1 MECPLCE
8 LEGLPATNTGI
19 CSDCWG
25 KMNTSSK
32 FEGKSFEIDISD
44 DSKRQQ
50 LKLKQNPT
58 IIYKGIDSINKIFL
72 QFDLP
77 EIEEE

>member
-1 MECPLCE
+1 
-8 LEGLPATNTGI
+8 
-19 CSDCWG
+19 
-25 KMNTSSK
+25 MNTSTK

>member
-1 MECPLCE
+1 
-8 LEGLPATNTGI
+8 
-19 CSDCWG
+19 
-25 KMNTSSK
+25 MNTSSK

-50 LKLKQNPT
+50 LKLEKNPT